1 MLKKLSIIALLALVI
16 IPTGVFAAGNQAGGA
31 GSGTMQ
37 AGGQASGQQPD
48 QGQAPG
54 PYSFSHRIG
63 FATSA
68 ENGNG
73 SLIRDRTCT
82 ELKAMNQTRL
92 QEQIMVQ
99 NQTQDGT
106 GTGDQLQARIQQK
119 LHTMAGDQ
127 PQTMTRIQSRL
138 MDGSC
143 GNCPWLAPAA

>member
-16 IPTGVFAAGNQAGGA
+16 IPAGAFAAGNQAGGA

-37 AGGQASGQQPD
+37 AGGQASGQQSDED
-48 QGQAPG
+48 QAQG
-54 PYSFSHRIG
+54 PYSFSNRIG
-63 FATSA
+63 FTTSA

-73 SLIRDRTCT
+73 SLARDRTCT

-92 QEQIMVQ
+92 QNQLMVQ
-99 NQTQDGT
+99 DGS
-106 GTGDQLQARIQQK
+106 GTGDQIQARIQQK

-127 PQTMTRIQSRL
+127 LQTMTRIQSRL
-138 MDGSC
+138 KDGSC